1 MVVRNY
7 VNADVITQYD
17 VIGCN
22 LHSCRNPRLLVVYT
36 QGDRRSNCCQKSN
49 MFDTSNCRRDRLL
62 EVYTRPRVNA
72 LLGTTHD
79 TTWRKVCVTL
89 PS

>member
-22 LHSCRNPRLLVVYT
+22 LHSCRN
-36 QGDRRSNCCQKSN
+36 
-49 MFDTSNCRRDRLL
+49 RLL
-62 EVYTRPRVNA
+62 EVYTRGDRRRNLRRQ
-72 LLGTTHD
+72 LLLTHCPIYSP
-79 TTWRKVCVTL
+79 V
-89 PS
+89 